1 MKFPL
6 AHPDLAKYRDYFQD
20 AAPPEFDELRVTFL
34 GVSTLLLDDGQT
46 AIMTDGFFTRPGK
59 FSVLCGKIA
68 PDRQIIADSLRRAK
82 VTKLAAVI
90 CAHSHYD
97 HALDSPI
104 VAELTGATLVGSEST
119 ANIGRG
125 LELAADQI
133 LVATPGTPM
142 SFGDFTVTL
151 IESIHSPKARYPG
164 TITEPL
170 VPPGKASAWAMA
182 QCYSIVIK
190 HRDRT
195 VLLQASANYVSN
207 ALDGVSADVV
217 YLGTGTLGKQT
228 PEFRDD
234 YWREVV
240 TAVSPSRVIPVHW
253 DDFFLPLNQPL
264 KPMPYIADDFDAA
277 MRFVIESGRRDGIAV
292 TLPVA
297 WQPTNPFS

>member
-6 AHPDLAKYRDYFQD
+6 AHPDLATYRHCFQA
-20 AAPPEFDELRVTFL
+20 AAPSEFDGLRVTFL
-34 GVSTLLLDDGQT
+34 GVSTLLFDDGNT

-59 FSVLCGKIA
+59 FPVLGGKIA
-68 PDRQIIADSLRRAK
+68 PDRQIIADSLQRAK
-82 VTKLAAVI
+82 VTRLAAVI

-125 LELAADQI
+125 LDLPADQI
-133 LVATPGTPM
+133 LVVTPGTPM
-142 SFGDFTVTL
+142 PFGDFTVTL
-151 IESIHSPKARYPG
+151 IESIHSPKAHYLG

-170 VPPGKASAWAMA
+170 IPPAKASAWAMA

-190 HRDRT
+190 HRGRT
-195 VLLQASANYVSN
+195 ILLQASANFVLN

-228 PEFRDD
+228 PEFRDG

-240 TAVSPSRVIPVHW
+240 TAVGPKRVIPVHW

-264 KPMPYIADDFDAA
+264 KPMPYIADDFNAA
-277 MRFVIESGRRDGIAV
+277 MKFVIDSGRRDGIEV
-292 TLPVA
+292 TLPVP
-297 WQPTNPFS
+297 WQSTNPFA